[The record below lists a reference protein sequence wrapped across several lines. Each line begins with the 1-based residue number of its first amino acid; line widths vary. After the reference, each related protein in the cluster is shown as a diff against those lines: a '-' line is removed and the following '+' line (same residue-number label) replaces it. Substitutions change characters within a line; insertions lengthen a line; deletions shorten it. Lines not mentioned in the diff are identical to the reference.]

1 MIDVGLHRCMT
12 GIHFMYDNYLSY
24 TLLIEIL
31 KEYNYN
37 IDNNYIIELKKRL
50 KKIFLES
57 ID

>member
-1 MIDVGLHRCMT
+1 MIDIGLHRCMA

-24 TLLIEIL
+24 ILFIEIL

-37 IDNNYIIELKKRL
+37 MNNKYIIELKKRL
-50 KKIFLES
+50 KTIFLES